1 MCNFYPNNFHISGM
15 SCVVHCSDGWDRT
28 SQVVAVAQLILDP
41 FYRTIHGFQ
50 VLVEKDWLAFG
61 HKFDDRCEHLGA
73 QNDEALKEVGNKVLF
88 SRLI

>member
-1 MCNFYPNNFHISGM
+1 M

-50 VLVEKDWLAFG
+50 VLVEKDWLSFG
-61 HKFDDRCEHLGA
+61 HKFDDRCAHLGA